1 MGTHADVVFTGGPS
15 TPLTWS
21 GLAEAL
27 GAYTIGSSYV
37 NHPDDQTGAIEEG
50 RLADLVVLDRDPFRG
65 PPGEIA
71 STAVEFTYVAGEQ
84 VYARK

>member
-1 MGTHADVVFTGGPS
+1 VVFTGGPS

-21 GLAEAL
+21 GLTEAL

-50 RLADLVVLDRDPFRG
+50 RLADCC
-65 PPGEIA
+65 
-71 STAVEFTYVAGEQ
+71 
-84 VYARK
+84 ARP